1 MKGRLSLVK
10 LRPLSFVACKYISQ
24 LGAVGHGIETSA
36 WPEIDTTSWALWS
49 QSGHSGWTVTAGS
62 RAGLEPLTYPCIYST
77 QNFQIRLQCSL
88 FFSEKACGGLP
99 RFLVFRSGLVH
110 FSNRSY

>member
-10 LRPLSFVACKYISQ
+10 LRPLSFMACKYISQ

-49 QSGHSGWTVTAGS
+49 QSEH
-62 RAGLEPLTYPCIYST
+62 
-77 QNFQIRLQCSL
+77 
-88 FFSEKACGGLP
+88 
-99 RFLVFRSGLVH
+99 
-110 FSNRSY
+110 